1 MKLRRSRVIL
11 TAVALFLGA
20 GMVLL
25 DEMIASHD
33 RYYFP
38 ETSPPP
44 AAWWELVGVGP
55 LYTAGWGLVLAALA
69 WGAGALRRGLRR
81 RFGRCI
87 ACGYDLC
94 GLVDAEKG
102 KTVCPECGSAA
113 VAGEEMAG

>member
-44 AAWWELVGVGP
+44 AAWWELVASG
-55 LYTAGWGLVLAALA
+55 LLFTAGLRLALAALA
-69 WGAGALRRGLRR
+69 WGAVGLRRGLRR
-81 RFGRCI
+81 RFGQCL
-87 ACGYDLC
+87 ACGYDLR
-94 GLVDAEKG
+94 GLGDSQGGAI
-102 KTVCPECGSAA
+102 VCPECGADND
-113 VAGEEMAG
+113 